1 MREFLA
7 ILSLLIVLIAILSSD
22 KKNAHE
28 SRPDVLPNE
37 LDELT
42 GEPYVPDRSEGSVTS
57 QRDKMRELF
66 QRNAGDEEKT
76 VLAYAVAERAGE
88 VSRRS
93 NDYALN
99 AEEYARRLLNDGV
112 RKGWIT

>member
-1 MREFLA
+1 ML
-7 ILSLLIVLIAILSSD
+7 LVLLIALASTD
-22 KKNAHE
+22 NKNALE
-28 SRPDVLPNE
+28 SQPDSFPND

-42 GEPYVPDRSEGSVTS
+42 GEPYVPDRGEGSVTS

-66 QRNAGDEEKT
+66 QKNAGDEERT
-76 VLAYAVAERAGE
+76 VSAYAAAERAGE

-99 AEEYARRLLNDGV
+99 AEEYARRLLSDGV